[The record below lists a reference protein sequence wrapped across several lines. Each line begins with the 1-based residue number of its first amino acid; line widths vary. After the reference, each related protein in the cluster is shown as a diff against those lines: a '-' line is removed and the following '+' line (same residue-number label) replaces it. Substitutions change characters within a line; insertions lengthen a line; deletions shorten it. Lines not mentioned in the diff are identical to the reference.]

1 MKYNHNNQLAP
12 KARKLSFLNKVKH
25 LLDTITSD
33 THLAKKY
40 LIKNKG
46 AIFINNILMPAA
58 ITLPVLIYYGWLA
71 GMDFALSAYAKL
83 YFFVFVMFNSAPMII
98 EYFYTLRRSLQLTI
112 AGFFIVFH
120 LFLYSF
126 IEYSAQNE
134 INLIVGNGFEASK
147 RLIHTYH
154 FFQYIQNIF
163 VSIIGLVFLFFF
175 ITLSKIP
182 KIKSLTF
189 FKMMIL
195 YALIIVCLLMTLQI
209 RSPLLVKKNQLITRL
224 DFNTETLCGVPNLKV
239 NRNKKTNDKQIVF
252 FSSKAYGDKYLLLNC
267 DTVNGS
273 INTIKEWPKKLSG
286 IYDALAKRKS

>member
-12 KARKLSFLNKVKH
+12 KSRKLSLLKKVMH
-25 LLDTITSD
+25 LLETIISD

-46 AIFINNILMPAA
+46 AIFINNILIPAA

-71 GMDFALSAYAKL
+71 GMDFALSTYAKL

-134 INLIVGNGFEASK
+134 INLMVGNGFEASK

-182 KIKSLTF
+182 KIKSLIF
-189 FKMMIL
+189 FKMMTL

-224 DFNTETLCGVPNLKV
+224 DFVNESFCGVNNLKV
-239 NRNKKTNDKQIVF
+239 HGNKTANNEQIVF
-252 FSSKAYGDKYLLLNC
+252 FPSKVYGDSYLLLNC
-267 DTVNGS
+267 DTVNESYKS
-273 INTIKEWPKKLSG
+273 IKIWPTKLSDIHG
-286 IYDALAKRKS
+286 TLAQR